1 MSGRRRDF
9 TLLELLVVLFI
20 MVISG
25 SLVIGALTKL
35 PVFAIMSESSGR
47 VESLY
52 NLARELAVTYNRTF
66 VINYYPEENSLAIDT
81 IPELDEPDYG
91 ALPVVE
97 RYRFDSDTPEFSPD
111 ALPKEIRKRKF
122 IFPKGVKFELFA
134 DELDPEK
141 LFDSSSVIMEEA
153 EDLDTPLWV
162 AEFYP
167 DGTGGGADWQMTR
180 DKQIKYGRV
189 SRIDG
194 TLLVSDTPFK
204 EGVSVYETQ

>member
-153 EDLDTPLWV
+153 EDLDTPVKSIDNAIQRIRKKAIKGL
-162 AEFYP
+162 
-167 DGTGGGADWQMTR
+167 
-180 DKQIKYGRV
+180 KQ
-189 SRIDG
+189 
-194 TLLVSDTPFK
+194 
-204 EGVSVYETQ
+204 E

>member
-1 MSGRRRDF
+1 MGGRRCGF

-25 SLVIGALTKL
+25 SLVIGALTRL

-66 VINYYPEENSLAIDT
+66 VINYYPEENALAIAT
-81 IPELDEPDYG
+81 PPELDDPEYG
-91 ALPVVE
+91 ALPVAD
-97 RYRFDSDTPEFSPD
+97 RYRIDSDTPEFLPD
-111 ALPKEIRKRKF
+111 ALPGEIRKKRL
-122 IFPKGVKFELFA
+122 IFPKGVKFELLE

-141 LFDSSSVIMEEA
+141 LFDNASTSSEEPDAA
-153 EDLDTPLWV
+153 EPLWV

-167 DGTGGGADWQMTR
+167 DGSGGGADWEMTR

-194 TLLVSDTPFK
+194 TLLVSDMPFK
-204 EGVSVYETQ
+204 EGVSPHEAH

>member
-1 MSGRRRDF
+1 MGGRRCGF

-25 SLVIGALTKL
+25 SLVIGALTRL

-66 VINYYPEENSLAIDT
+66 VINYYPEENALAIAT
-81 IPELDEPDYG
+81 PPELDDPEYG
-91 ALPVVE
+91 ALPVAD
-97 RYRFDSDTPEFSPD
+97 RYRFDSDTPEFLPD
-111 ALPKEIRKRKF
+111 ALPGEIRKKRL
-122 IFPKGVKFELFA
+122 IFPKGVKFELLE

-141 LFDSSSVIMEEA
+141 LFDNASTSSEEPDAA
-153 EDLDTPLWV
+153 EPLWV

-167 DGTGGGADWQMTR
+167 DGSGGGADWEMTR

-194 TLLVSDTPFK
+194 TLLVSDMPFK
-204 EGVSVYETQ
+204 EGVSPHEAH

>member
-1 MSGRRRDF
+1 MSGRRCGF

-25 SLVIGALTKL
+25 SLVIGALTRL

-66 VINYYPEENSLAIDT
+66 VINYYPEENALAIAT
-81 IPELDEPDYG
+81 PPELDDPEYG
-91 ALPVVE
+91 ALPVAD
-97 RYRFDSDTPEFSPD
+97 RYRFDSDTPEFLPD
-111 ALPKEIRKRKF
+111 ALPGEIRKKRL
-122 IFPKGVKFELFA
+122 IFPKGVKFELLE

-141 LFDSSSVIMEEA
+141 LFDNASTSSEEPDA
-153 EDLDTPLWV
+153 AAPLWV

-167 DGTGGGADWQMTR
+167 DGSGGGADWEMTR

-194 TLLVSDTPFK
+194 TLLVSDMPFK
-204 EGVSVYETQ
+204 EGVSPHEAH

>member
-1 MSGRRRDF
+1 MGGRRCGF

-25 SLVIGALTKL
+25 SLVIGALTRL

-66 VINYYPEENSLAIDT
+66 VINYYPEENALAIAT
-81 IPELDEPDYG
+81 PPELDDPEYG
-91 ALPVVE
+91 ALPVAD
-97 RYRFDSDTPEFSPD
+97 RYRFDSDTPEFLPD
-111 ALPKEIRKRKF
+111 ALPGEIRKKRL
-122 IFPKGVKFELFA
+122 IFPKGVKFELLE

-141 LFDSSSVIMEEA
+141 LFDNASTSSEEPDA
-153 EDLDTPLWV
+153 AAPLWV

-167 DGTGGGADWQMTR
+167 DGSGGGADWEMTR

-194 TLLVSDTPFK
+194 TLLVSDMPFK
-204 EGVSVYETQ
+204 EGVSPHEAH

>member
-1 MSGRRRDF
+1 MSGRRRAF

-91 ALPVVE
+91 ALPV
-97 RYRFDSDTPEFSPD
+97 
-111 ALPKEIRKRKF
+111 
-122 IFPKGVKFELFA
+122 
-134 DELDPEK
+134 
-141 LFDSSSVIMEEA
+141 SVI
-153 EDLDTPLWV
+153 DSILTPPNFLLM
-162 AEFYP
+162 P
-167 DGTGGGADWQMTR
+167 CR
-180 DKQIKYGRV
+180 RRSGRG
-189 SRIDG
+189 SLSSPR
-194 TLLVSDTPFK
+194 
-204 EGVSVYETQ
+204 E

>member
-1 MSGRRRDF
+1 MGGRRCGF

-25 SLVIGALTKL
+25 SLVIGALTRL

-66 VINYYPEENSLAIDT
+66 VINYYPEENALAIAT
-81 IPELDEPDYG
+81 PPELDDPEYG
-91 ALPVVE
+91 ALPVAD
-97 RYRFDSDTPEFSPD
+97 RYRFDSDTPEFLPD
-111 ALPKEIRKRKF
+111 ALPGEIRKKRL
-122 IFPKGVKFELFA
+122 IFPKGVKFELLE
-134 DELDPEK
+134 DEQDPEK
-141 LFDSSSVIMEEA
+141 LFDNASTSSEEPDAA
-153 EDLDTPLWV
+153 EPLWV

-167 DGTGGGADWQMTR
+167 DGSGGGADWEMTR

-194 TLLVSDTPFK
+194 TLLVSDMPFK
-204 EGVSVYETQ
+204 EGVSPHEAH